1 VDVLDEFVTTVAPY
15 PEGPGPTAAAHADRI
30 LATAVSDTDDDACL
44 VAVRI
49 R

>member
-1 VDVLDEFVTTVAPY
+1 VAPL
-15 PEGPGPTAAAHADRI
+15 PGELEGPEATAAAQADRI